1 MVEAKPS
8 RSPPLSRVINHR
20 ARKLAV
26 EFSTL
31 AAKEKDP
38 ERRRDL
44 RELAKLHWNDAYGR
58 RRRYWHATTAGAS
71 AATGTQ

>member
-8 RSPPLSRVINHR
+8 LISPPPGVIDQR

-38 ERRRDL
+38 ERKRDF

-58 RRRYWHATTAGAS
+58 RKRYWHCPPGTGTAT
-71 AATGTQ
+71 ATGT

>member
-8 RSPPLSRVINHR
+8 LASPSPRVIDQR

-31 AAKEKDP
+31 AAKEKDL
-38 ERRRDL
+38 ERRRDF

-58 RRRYWHATTAGAS
+58 RRRYWQSTARAAT
-71 AATGTQ
+71 ATGT